1 MYTASEFVAQLF
13 AQVGLDAEAA
23 QTRLHGRQMLV
34 DDLQDAY
41 ASQSGVNLDDE
52 AVELIRYQQAY
63 TAASRIIST
72 AVAVMDEILSLA

>member
-1 MYTASEFVAQLF
+1 
-13 AQVGLDAEAA
+13 
-23 QTRLHGRQMLV
+23 MLV

-41 ASQSGVNLDDE
+41 ASQSGVNLDEE
-52 AVELIRYQQAY
+52 AVDLIRYQQAY